1 MNESRV
7 KRPLIIPFFLRNRG
21 CRHRCVFCNER
32 IIAGNAGPV
41 TESLMRDTAAA
52 YLAGREDRRGQAEI
66 AFYGGSFTA
75 MPHEEQMEFLRMA
88 GALIAEGAARS
99 IRVSTRPDDLDGDWL
114 ATLWE
119 MGVRTVEIGA
129 QSMDDAVLR
138 ASGRGHTAG
147 DVRMAIGL
155 LKGMGF
161 RTGVHLMAG
170 LPGESPETFEAGVTE
185 IIGLRPDTVRIHPV
199 LVFRDTELAE
209 RYESGRYR
217 PLGLDE
223 AVAWCKRALSRF
235 TRAGIP
241 VIRLG
246 LQATGEMETEGSV
259 LAGPWHP
266 AFRGLVEA
274 ALFRDMSLELI
285 SRAGGI
291 GAGGVFHVAPA
302 DLSNFNGMS
311 GSNRNCLVAQF
322 GSGAAA
328 VKADPSL
335 QRGTLRLRDGRGEY
349 GTSIAEVCVV

>member
-1 MNESRV
+1 MNVRHV
-7 KRPLIIPFFLRNRG
+7 KPLIIPFFLRNRG

-32 IIAGNAGPV
+32 IIAGNAAPV
-41 TESLMRDTAAA
+41 TEALLRETAAA
-52 YLAGREDRRGQAEI
+52 YLAGSGDRRGQAEI

-75 MPHEEQMEFLRMA
+75 MPREEQMELLRMA
-88 GALIAEGAARS
+88 GALIAEGAART
-99 IRVSTRPDDLDGDWL
+99 IRVSTRPDELDGDWL
-114 ATLWE
+114 RTLRE

-129 QSMDDAVLR
+129 QSMNDALLR
-138 ASGRGHTAG
+138 ESGRGHTAG
-147 DVRMAIGL
+147 DVRRAVGL

-170 LPGESPETFEAGVTE
+170 LPGESLKTFEDGVTE
-185 IIGLRPDTVRIHPV
+185 IIGLRPNTVRIHPV
-199 LVFRDTELAE
+199 LVFGGTELAE
-209 RYESGRYR
+209 RYESGLYR

-246 LQATGEMETEGSV
+246 LQATGEMEKEGSI

-274 ALFRDMSLELI
+274 ALFRDMALELVAK
-285 SRAGGI
+285 AGGI
-291 GAGGVFHVAPA
+291 ESGAVFHVAPA
-302 DLSNFNGMS
+302 DMSNFNGMD
-311 GSNRNCLVAQF
+311 GSNRDCIEARF

-335 QRGTLRLRDGRGEY
+335 QRGTLRLLDGRGEY